1 MVNKFYSGTLLRPQ
15 DQGVEIVAELQE
27 FRMETR
33 AWLEENCPAS
43 MRTPMAPGEEVN
55 GGSKMRSSNPDS
67 YIWLDVMAEKGWTV
81 PNWPVEYGGAGLDM
95 DHYVLLLQEM
105 ARINAREPLAG
116 MGISM
121 IGPTLLEFGSD
132 DQKARHLPKIASGE
146 IRWCQG
152 YSEPGSGS
160 DLASLQTRAEDQGDN
175 FLINGQKIWTSLAH
189 YADWIFCLVRTDPRA
204 PKHEGISFLLFSM
217 DSEGVTVRPIR
228 LISGTS
234 HFCETFF
241 DDVVVPKVDLVHQQN
256 RGWTVAKRLLQ
267 HERSGIHTL
276 AAAAANRNARM
287 QTSKSLSDSLPSDPQ
302 LRDSILTNRMNA
314 RSLSLT
320 QQRTVEESEGGTPGA
335 ATSIFKYYVAEIR
348 KAHLELQ
355 LQAAGTQS
363 LGWEDDTFS
372 TEEQELTRIWLF
384 SKAGSIAGGSNEV
397 QLNIVAKRVLG
408 LPD

>member
-15 DQGVEIVAELQE
+15 EFRPQE
-27 FRMETR
+27 FRMEAR

-95 DHYVLLLQEM
+95 DHYVVLLQEM

-121 IGPTLLEFGSD
+121 IGPTLLEFGND

-228 LISGTS
+228 LISGAS

-276 AAAAANRNARM
+276 AAAAANRNARL

-302 LRDSILTNRMNA
+302 LRDSILINRMNA
-314 RSLSLT
+314 RSLALT

-372 TEEQELTRIWLF
+372 TEEQELTRMWLF
-384 SKAGSIAGGSNEV
+384 SKASSIAGGSNEV

>member
-1 MVNKFYSGTLLRPQ
+1 M
-15 DQGVEIVAELQE
+15 AELQE

-33 AWLEENCPAS
+33 AWLDENCPAS
-43 MRTPMAPGEEVN
+43 MRTPMVAGEEVS

-67 YIWLDVMAEKGWTV
+67 YRWLDVMAEKGWTA

-95 DHYVLLLQEM
+95 DHYVVLLQEM
-105 ARINAREPLAG
+105 TRINARAPLGG
-116 MGISM
+116 MGVSM
-121 IGPTLLEFGSD
+121 IGPTLLEFGND
-132 DQKARHLPKIASGE
+132 DQKTRHLPKIASGE

-175 FLINGQKIWTSLAH
+175 FLINGQKIWTSLAQ

-228 LISGTS
+228 LISGAS

-241 DDVVVPKVDLVHQQN
+241 DDVVVPKMDLMHQQN

-276 AAAAANRNARM
+276 AAAAANRSARQ
-287 QTSKSLSDSLPSDPQ
+287 QTSKGLSEAAAGYLGKTDGKLSDPL

-314 RSLSLT
+314 RSFSLT

-335 ATSIFKYYVAEIR
+335 ATSIFKYYEAEIR
-348 KAHLELQ
+348 KARLELQ
-355 LQAAGTQS
+355 LQAAGTRS
-363 LGWEDDTFS
+363 LGWEEDAFS
-372 TEEQELTRIWLF
+372 TEEQELTRMWLF
-384 SKAGSIAGGSNEV
+384 SKAASIAGGSNEV

>member
-15 DQGVEIVAELQE
+15 DQE
-27 FRMETR
+27 FRMEAR

-121 IGPTLLEFGSD
+121 IGPTLLEFGND

-228 LISGTS
+228 LISGVS

-276 AAAAANRNARM
+276 AAAAANRNARL

-372 TEEQELTRIWLF
+372 TEEQELTRMWLF

>member
-1 MVNKFYSGTLLRPQ
+1 M
-15 DQGVEIVAELQE
+15 AELQE

-33 AWLEENCPAS
+33 AWLDENCPAS
-43 MRTPMAPGEEVN
+43 MRTPMVQGEEVS

-67 YIWLDVMAEKGWTV
+67 YRWLDVMAEKGWTA

-95 DHYVLLLQEM
+95 DHYFVLLQEM
-105 ARINAREPLAG
+105 TRINAREPLGG
-116 MGISM
+116 MGVSM
-121 IGPTLLEFGSD
+121 IGPTLLEFGNN
-132 DQKARHLPKIASGE
+132 DQKARHLPKIVSGE

-228 LISGTS
+228 LISGAS

-276 AAAAANRNARM
+276 AAAAANRSARQ
-287 QTSKSLSDSLPSDPQ
+287 QTGKSLSESAASYLGKTDGKLSDPL

-314 RSLSLT
+314 RSFSLT

-363 LGWEDDTFS
+363 LGWEDDMFS
-372 TEEQELTRIWLF
+372 TEEQELTRMWLF

>member
-15 DQGVEIVAELQE
+15 DQE

-67 YIWLDVMAEKGWTV
+67 YIWLDLMAEKGWSV

-95 DHYVLLLQEM
+95 DHYVVLLQEM

-121 IGPTLLEFGSD
+121 IGPTLLEFGND

-189 YADWIFCLVRTDPRA
+189 FADWIFCLVRTDPRA

-217 DSEGVTVRPIR
+217 ESEGVTVRPIR

-276 AAAAANRNARM
+276 AAAAANRNSRM

-372 TEEQELTRIWLF
+372 TEEQELTRMWLF

>member
-15 DQGVEIVAELQE
+15 DQE
-27 FRMETR
+27 FRMEAR

-121 IGPTLLEFGSD
+121 IGPTLLEFGND

-228 LISGTS
+228 LISGAS
-234 HFCETFF
+234 HFCETFL

-372 TEEQELTRIWLF
+372 TEEQELTRMWLF

>member
-15 DQGVEIVAELQE
+15 DQE
-27 FRMETR
+27 FRMEAR

-121 IGPTLLEFGSD
+121 IGPTLLEFGND

-228 LISGTS
+228 LISGVS

-276 AAAAANRNARM
+276 AAAAANRNARL

-302 LRDSILTNRMNA
+302 LRDSILANRMNA

-372 TEEQELTRIWLF
+372 TEEQELTRMWLF